1 MSLATLRKNVC
12 TNIDIGTALKEIAA
26 NPHIGDELAF
36 DLLDGR
42 HIECAVTD
50 INDNAIRFDSVDCLG
65 DDMTYGKVEK
75 WLDRIDHLL
84 PDELQRAII
93 DTERKH
99 VINGK
104 KMDRLERLFLPA
116 ASELFSGD
124 NVLGDKELETSHLMN
139 IVRMLLRRPETV
151 QTMLVCD
158 IERQTRNVWRANDL
172 VDEDA
177 VASIHNATSMTPR
190 EIVQWVQGTPLFTA
204 IIITLE
210 GRGVNTSV
218 LIGSVLAELGYEEN
232 GNE

>member
-1 MSLATLRKNVC
+1 MIIYHSFEQEVTVIESIKFNFDQ
-12 TNIDIGTALKEIAA
+12 IPEKEA
-26 NPHIGDELAF
+26 
-36 DLLDGR
+36 R
-42 HIECAVTD
+42 
-50 INDNAIRFDSVDCLG
+50 
-65 DDMTYGKVEK
+65 
-75 WLDRIDHLL
+75 
-84 PDELQRAII
+84 
-93 DTERKH
+93 
-99 VINGK
+99 
-104 KMDRLERLFLPA
+104 
-116 ASELFSGD
+116 
-124 NVLGDKELETSHLMN
+124 VLGQTSHLMN